1 MNLLDLHTR
10 DKVNQ
15 LHIAEMQRE
24 AHHRRLLRGANS
36 AGAPVQARLRHV
48 MVGLLLL
55 AATIILAATI
65 PF

>member
-1 MNLLDLHTR
+1 MNQLDMHTR

-24 AHHRRLLRGANS
+24 ARQRRLLRGANS
-36 AGAPVQARLRHV
+36 AGTPVHGRLRHA

-55 AATIILAATI
+55 AATIVLAATV